1 MNFFDGLM
9 TPLNKG
15 HCMYFYVLG
24 WGALALAFLA
34 IIIGLIAIYKK
45 YYKMLVFAISYFFTF
60 ILGYYL
66 YRLNY
71 TVCLAANK

>member
-24 WGALALAFLA
+24 YAALTLAFLA
-34 IIIGLIAIYKK
+34 LLIGLMGIYKQN
-45 YYKMLVFAISYFFTF
+45 YKILGFAISYFFTF

-71 TVCLAANK
+71 SVCLAANK

>member
-24 WGALALAFLA
+24 WAALALAFLA
-34 IIIGLIAIYKK
+34 IIVGLIAIYKK
-45 YYKMLVFAISYFFTF
+45 YYKMLVFAILYFFIF

-71 TVCLAANK
+71 SVCLAANK